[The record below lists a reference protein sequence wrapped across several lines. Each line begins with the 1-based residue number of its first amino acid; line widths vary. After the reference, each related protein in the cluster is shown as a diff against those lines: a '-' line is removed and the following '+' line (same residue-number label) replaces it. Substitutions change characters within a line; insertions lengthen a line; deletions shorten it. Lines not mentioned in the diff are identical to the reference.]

1 MAHLIK
7 DLLCIRCDQKVLNH
21 LGTFFFRNLVDM
33 PEEGKKRIKVKKLQN
48 AFTVLIDALDDNLVD
63 LRVALAQITC
73 LICIFI
79 HTLDYSIE
87 IFLRLHL

>member
-7 DLLCIRCDQKVLNH
+7 DLLCIRSDQKVLNH
-21 LGTFFFRNLVDM
+21 LGTFLFRNLVDM

-63 LRVALAQITC
+63 LGVALAQITC
-73 LICIFI
+73 LICVFI